1 MNLRTKFALA
11 LTAAAWLTGT
21 AFAQQTVQAP
31 PLTVQQAVS
40 IALEKNPLRKAA
52 LADTTVALAGVRTAR
67 AGLLP
72 NVTFSEIATRGNDPV
87 YVFGSRL
94 RQQRFTT
101 ADFALN
107 QLNTPLPFGNFS
119 SRLGGSWNLFD
130 SMASWRRVEQAKSAQ
145 EAAAHQLDRSDQ
157 EIIFRVVDSYYNVLL
172 ARKRLE
178 VAEQAVKTAQSIL
191 EGSKAR
197 FETGLSVESDLLN
210 AQVRMSTRQQELVR
224 SQNDFAFSQAQL
236 DVAMGLAPGTS
247 YAPSE
252 TLSERD
258 WPLASVVELEKTAI
272 DHRPDLKRIQSEE
285 SVQKLSVAIARSSFG
300 PRVNAFASWQTDN
313 PTFLAGGGGNNWA
326 GGIEL
331 QFDLFTGGSKQ
342 AELARQKALQ
352 EKVTAMKQAA
362 TDGVRL
368 EVRRA
373 YYDADAARQQVGIA
387 RAAVAQAQE
396 SMRISRNRYDAGLL
410 AITDLLSTEE
420 ATLRIQLDYWQAVS
434 RFQTSYAN
442 LELASG
448 TLSPNSPVVQP

>member
-1 MNLRTKFALA
+1 MNLPVKFALVT
-11 LTAAAWLTGT
+11 TAGWLIGT
-21 AFAQQTVQAP
+21 VFAQQPVQPA
-31 PLTVQQAVS
+31 PLTLQRSVG

-52 LADTTVALAGVRTAR
+52 LADTKAASAGVREAR
-67 AGLLP
+67 SGLLP
-72 NVTFSEIATRGNDPV
+72 TITLSETATRGNDPV

-94 RQQRFTT
+94 RQQRFTS

-107 QLNTPLPFGNFS
+107 QLNTPPPFGNFS
-119 SRLGGSWNLFD
+119 TRLGGSWNLFD

-145 EAAAHQLDRSDQ
+145 EAAGHQLDRADQ
-157 EIIFRVVDSYYNVLL
+157 ETVFRAVDAYYNVLL

-191 EGSKAR
+191 ERSKAR

-210 AQVRMSTRQQELVR
+210 THVRMSMRQQELVR
-224 SQNDFAFSQAQL
+224 AQNDFAFSQAQL

-247 YAPSE
+247 YEPAE

-258 WPLASVVELEKTAI
+258 WPLASVAALEQTAI

-285 SVQKLSVAIARSSFG
+285 SVQKLSVAIAKSSFG
-300 PRVNAFASWQTDN
+300 PRVNAFASWRTDN
-313 PTFLAGGGGNNWA
+313 PTFLAAGGGNNWV

-352 EKVTAMKQAA
+352 EKVAALKQAA

-396 SMRISRNRYDAGLL
+396 SLRIGRNRYDAGLL
-410 AITDLLSTEE
+410 TITDLLSTEE

-434 RFQTSYAN
+434 RFQTSYAS